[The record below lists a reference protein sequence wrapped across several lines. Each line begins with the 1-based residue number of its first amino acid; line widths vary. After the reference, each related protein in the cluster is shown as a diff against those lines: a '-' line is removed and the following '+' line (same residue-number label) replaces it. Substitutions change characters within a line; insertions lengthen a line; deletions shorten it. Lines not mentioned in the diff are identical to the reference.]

1 MILQTGDEVRLERP
15 HLKGND
21 NFYWVTGRSFFLDIQ
36 MEKRRGKWIDYFD
49 LKDAFKIPGCPLCNR
64 VKELSYKFL
73 DNLYYERVLDGG
85 TRVGLIKA
93 KGFCNWHAWMSAE
106 IRHSDSGIAIIYK
119 QLLDIEI
126 ERLSNWI
133 RAEGPPVK
141 KSSRRAYRR
150 ILNTLLSSWIK
161 KASCP
166 ICEAV
171 REHERMEEGVLLD
184 FIDEEE
190 FSQEFEKSSGIC
202 IRHLVRI
209 METFG
214 EHPSLPRLI
223 ERQLQKYKFLS
234 YELGEYDRKRAY
246 QFSNEPKGSETDSW
260 RRVIEQFVGKREV
273 FGNEMNHIR

>member
-1 MILQTGDEVRLERP
+1 MG
-15 HLKGND
+15 
-21 NFYWVTGRSFFLDIQ
+21 
-36 MEKRRGKWIDYFD
+36 KRRERWIDYFD

-64 VKELSYKFL
+64 IKEISWKFL

-85 TRVGLIKA
+85 TRVGLIEA
-93 KGFCNWHAWMSAE
+93 KGFCKWHAWMSTE

-126 ERLSNWI
+126 ERLSNWVK
-133 RAEGPPVK
+133 AAGPSLK
-141 KSSRRAYRR
+141 KSNLRTYRK
-150 ILNTLLSSWIK
+150 ILNAILSSWTN

-171 REHERMEEGVLLD
+171 QEHERMDEGVLLD

-190 FSQEFEKSSGIC
+190 FSKEFEKSSGIC

-209 METFG
+209 IQTFG
-214 EHPSLPRLI
+214 KHPNLPLLI
-223 ERQLQKYKFLS
+223 EKQLQKYKFLS

-246 QFSNEPKGSETDSW
+246 QFSNEPKGSETNSW
-260 RRVIEQFVGKREV
+260 KRVLNQFAGRREI
-273 FGNEMNHIR
+273 FGNEMDRGK

>member
-1 MILQTGDEVRLERP
+1 VEQ
-15 HLKGND
+15 
-21 NFYWVTGRSFFLDIQ
+21 
-36 MEKRRGKWIDYFD
+36 RRAKWIDYFELLD
-49 LKDAFKIPGCPLCNR
+49 ALKASGCPLCNR

-106 IRHSDSGIAIIYK
+106 IRNSDSGIAIIYK

-126 ERLSNWI
+126 EKLSKWI
-133 RAEGPPVK
+133 RARGPSDK
-141 KSSRRAYRR
+141 KLKLKTWKKY
-150 ILNTLLSSWIK
+150 LNTILSSWTN

-171 REHERMEEGVLLD
+171 QEHERFDEGVLLD

-214 EHPSLPRLI
+214 EYPNLPRLI

-260 RRVIEQFVGKREV
+260 RRVIEQFAGKREV

>member
-1 MILQTGDEVRLERP
+1 
-15 HLKGND
+15 
-21 NFYWVTGRSFFLDIQ
+21 
-36 MEKRRGKWIDYFD
+36 MEQRRAKWIDYFE
-49 LKDAFKIPGCPLCNR
+49 LLDALRASGCPLCNHI
-64 VKELSYKFL
+64 KELSYKFL

-93 KGFCNWHAWMSAE
+93 KGFCNWHAWMSTE

-126 ERLSNWI
+126 EKLSKWTRARGTSNMKLKLKNW
-133 RAEGPPVK
+133 K
-141 KSSRRAYRR
+141 KF
-150 ILNTLLSSWIK
+150 LNAMLSSWSN
-161 KASCP
+161 KALCP

-171 REHERMEEGVLLD
+171 QEHERMDEGVLLD

-190 FSQEFEKSSGIC
+190 FSHEFEKSSGIC

-214 EHPSLPRLI
+214 EHPNLPQLI

-260 RRVIEQFVGKREV
+260 KRVIEQFVGKREV
-273 FGNEMNHIR
+273 FGNKMDRWKGQ